1 MGRPVKAWT
10 PKPSATPREV
20 RRAVGYIRVSTR
32 DQAREGYGLGVQR
45 EAIEAECARRGWHL
59 VAIHSDE
66 GISGT
71 REDRPGL
78 GAALGAILSGA
89 ADALVTYHLT
99 RIGRPREAST
109 LHRFV
114 ETLRASGATFVATAQ
129 PWIGSDPLTVGIAVA
144 MAQAERDDIL
154 RRTASGRVKRAE
166 GGQIVG
172 RPPFGY
178 RVEGARTREARY
190 VIVEAETEVVRRIV
204 AEREAGRTCAAVA
217 EALNAEA
224 IPSPSGAGRWNA
236 TRVSEITRNPAYRGT
251 LRWREGEREI
261 VVPGAI
267 PAILATP

>member
-78 GAALGAILSGA
+78 SAALGAILSGT

-154 RRTASGRVKRAE
+154 RRTASGRVR
-166 GGQIVG
+166 
-172 RPPFGY
+172 
-178 RVEGARTREARY
+178 
-190 VIVEAETEVVRRIV
+190 
-204 AEREAGRTCAAVA
+204 
-217 EALNAEA
+217 
-224 IPSPSGAGRWNA
+224 
-236 TRVSEITRNPAYRGT
+236 SEEHTSE
-251 LRWREGEREI
+251 LQSH
-261 VVPGAI
+261 
-267 PAILATP
+267 